1 MQCRIW
7 GSGSNGSQ
15 NLGKTGISG
24 LNSCRLLRKTV
35 HKPWFMHV
43 FLCGQTLGQRDEDGL
58 NWILRSTA
66 PQTPTWTHM
75 TETNAEL
82 LARLVVVRKRDGRCR
97 YDPRAKQVLTDECL
111 KPGVSVARVAMLE
124 IIAG

>member
-1 MQCRIW
+1 
-7 GSGSNGSQ
+7 
-15 NLGKTGISG
+15 
-24 LNSCRLLRKTV
+24 
-35 HKPWFMHV
+35 
-43 FLCGQTLGQRDEDGL
+43 
-58 NWILRSTA
+58 
-66 PQTPTWTHM
+66 M